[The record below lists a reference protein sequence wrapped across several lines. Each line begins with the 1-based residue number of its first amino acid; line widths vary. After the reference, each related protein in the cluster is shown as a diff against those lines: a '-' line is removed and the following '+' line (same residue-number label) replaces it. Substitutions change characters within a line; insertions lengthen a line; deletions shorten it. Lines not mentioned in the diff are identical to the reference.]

1 MPAGRPT
8 GHVNIPAQVERI
20 AVGQALQP
28 VWENELGGVTFAV
41 AGANPRFVKWAPAE
55 TTLNLTAEAARLRWA
70 VPFTSVPEVLG
81 EGADERGAWLVTA
94 ALPGEHAVSET
105 WQRDPGAA
113 VRGIGR
119 GLRALHEAVGRQYSV
134 QFKLFARRHGEA
146 HSQRIAS

>member
-20 AVGQALQP
+20 AAGQALQP

-70 VPFTSVPEVLG
+70 RPSRRCRRFTG
-81 EGADERGAWLVTA
+81 K
-94 ALPGEHAVSET
+94 
-105 WQRDPGAA
+105 
-113 VRGIGR
+113 
-119 GLRALHEAVGRQYSV
+119 AVGRQYFV

-146 HSQRIAS
+146 HPKRIAS